1 MCNISTDIKRLVEI
15 YYENMEISGK
25 EISEVFVNPSK
36 SSIQRLK
43 NLARKQMASD
53 NVKPWD
59 SRKVNTICAYKAWGL
74 DIDDLE
80 KRLAKLNKINA
91 RSIKT

>member
-15 YYENMEISGK
+15 YYENMELGGK
-25 EISEVFVNPSK
+25 EISEIFVNPSK

-43 NLARKQMASD
+43 KVAREQMARE

-59 SRKVNTICAYKAWGL
+59 SRKVKTACAYKAWGL